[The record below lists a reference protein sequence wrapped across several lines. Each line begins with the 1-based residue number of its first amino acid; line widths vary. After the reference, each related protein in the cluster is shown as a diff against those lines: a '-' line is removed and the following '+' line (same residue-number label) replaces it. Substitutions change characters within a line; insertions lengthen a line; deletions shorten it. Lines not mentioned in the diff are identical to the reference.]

1 MTYIFRK
8 QATLTGSIEVTFV
21 KPDSWGDK
29 VYAYVYDETTEAPTV
44 IENAAW
50 PGVEMEHVEGNKYKY
65 TFEKNW
71 EGYEPLIIFNDSNNQ
86 SNAAMEPGE
95 NVINGK
101 EYTCN

>member
-1 MTYIFRK
+1 MQKVINTPISSQYFKASCITFR
-8 QATLTGSIEVTFV
+8 GSTNFF
-21 KPDSWGDK
+21 DK
-29 VYAYVYDETTEAPTV
+29 SFSFTSLSYLDK
-44 IENAAW
+44 N
-50 PGVEMEHVEGNKYKY
+50 NKYKY

-86 SNAAMEPGE
+86 SNEAMEPGE